1 MVEVV
6 ARAAQELADR
16 STVPFV
22 PEVATL
28 LLVMLSFASERRDC
42 VAEATSTA
50 NWCSGILHILDDA
63 DRVLR
68 EVGPS
73 LMSVAHEGYQY
84 FAGESRVQH
93 RIRDSSARRRFAFVV
108 VVHAS

>member
-1 MVEVV
+1 MVEIV

-16 STVPFV
+16 STFPGV

-28 LLVMLSFASERRDC
+28 LLVMLSLAAEHRDC

-50 NWCSGILHILDDA
+50 TWCSGILQILDDA

-73 LMSVAHEGYQY
+73 LMSVVHEEYQY
-84 FAGESRVQH
+84 FAGERRVQT
-93 RIRDSSARRRFAFVV
+93 
-108 VVHAS
+108 